1 MNRFKNI
8 DWERT
13 IMNLQ
18 DVALPIAF
26 CLIILL
32 LMPFWEYS
40 GYHEPDINQRIYDY
54 GFNLVISVTG
64 LWVFISGSIIKKKE
78 K

>member
-1 MNRFKNI
+1 MKLFKNI

-18 DVALPIAF
+18 NVAPVIAF
-26 CLIILL
+26 FLLILL

-40 GYHEPDINQRIYDY
+40 GYHEPDINQRIFDY

-64 LWVFISGSIIKKKE
+64 IWALISGSISKRKE